1 MTSAVSILP
10 GAQLAVLN
18 AAYRAAVARK
28 RLRLALAAAAFFA
41 ALVVAAFGAEVNLRT
56 LFTYFGN
63 FISYFDRILTLE
75 DGTRVWSNPAEWF
88 WGWRKWL
95 WMLAETI
102 LISYVGTMIGAV
114 LAFALNFFAA
124 QNTSPAPWLR
134 FVIRRLLEF
143 ARTVPGIV
151 FALIFVIAFGL
162 GPMAGVLAIAIHST
176 GALGKLFSEI
186 VENADMKP
194 VEGVRSTGAS
204 WLSCMRFAVLPQVSA
219 GYASYALLRF
229 EINVREA
236 SVMGFVGAGGIGQEL
251 VVAIRKF
258 YYSDVS
264 AILLTIIITVFII
277 DIAHRLAARPSV
289 RQGCAGM
296 SQLPKPDREQLRAK
310 YPDIFDR
317 PAASRLA
324 TPAMIVAAFAV
335 FIFGL
340 VDLDFSPAKLFAGLS
355 QLGWITVMMIPPD
368 PGSSLPAYLSA
379 LGETLS
385 IALLGTTI
393 AAVVAL
399 PFSLLA
405 ARNIIPSGWL
415 RFPVRRFFDSIRG
428 VDTLIWALVW
438 INVVGLGPFAGVLAI
453 ALSDFGAFG
462 KLFSEAIEAADRK
475 QVEGIRASGGNALHE
490 IRFGL
495 MPQVLPVIA
504 GQVLY
509 FIESNTRSATII
521 GIVGAGGIG
530 LQLAEQIR
538 VLEWQKVSFLIL
550 MILVAVAAIDWI
562 SGKLRFAII
571 GQRALA

>member
-1 MTSAVSILP
+1 MASAVSILP

-18 AAYRAAVARK
+18 EAYRAAVARK
-28 RLRLALAAAAFFA
+28 RLRLALATAAFLA

-56 LFTYFGN
+56 LFSYFGN
-63 FISYFDRILTLE
+63 FVSYFDRILTLE

-114 LAFALNFFAA
+114 LAFALNFFAT

-204 WLSCMRFAVLPQVSA
+204 WLSCMRFAVLPQVAA

-236 SVMGFVGAGGIGQEL
+236 SVIGFVGAGGIGQEL

-264 AILLTIIITVFII
+264 AILMTIIVTVFII
-277 DIAHRLAARPSV
+277 DIA
-289 RQGCAGM
+289 
-296 SQLPKPDREQLRAK
+296 
-310 YPDIFDR
+310 
-317 PAASRLA
+317 
-324 TPAMIVAAFAV
+324 T
-335 FIFGL
+335 
-340 VDLDFSPAKLFAGLS
+340 
-355 QLGWITVMMIPPD
+355 
-368 PGSSLPAYLSA
+368 
-379 LGETLS
+379 
-385 IALLGTTI
+385 
-393 AAVVAL
+393 
-399 PFSLLA
+399 
-405 ARNIIPSGWL
+405 GWL
-415 RFPVRRFFDSIRG
+415 RGR
-428 VDTLIWALVW
+428 L
-438 INVVGLGPFAGVLAI
+438 
-453 ALSDFGAFG
+453 FGGDA
-462 KLFSEAIEAADRK
+462 
-475 QVEGIRASGGNALHE
+475 RA
-490 IRFGL
+490 
-495 MPQVLPVIA
+495 
-504 GQVLY
+504 
-509 FIESNTRSATII
+509 
-521 GIVGAGGIG
+521 
-530 LQLAEQIR
+530 
-538 VLEWQKVSFLIL
+538 
-550 MILVAVAAIDWI
+550 
-562 SGKLRFAII
+562 
-571 GQRALA
+571 